1 MPLNI
6 GVSGSIK
13 PYAKYNSK
21 ADKWFTK
28 GPEGDVEIQ
37 RPTFLA
43 DLKNVATG
51 WLCFREGQA
60 PERVIDPSLDNSAP
74 SPGQDFKRGFV
85 LAVYSQKFFGGFAEM
100 SSASIHFSNAV
111 RELYQQYEDQQG
123 SNPSLIPVVECT
135 GSEAMKDKYGT
146 NYRPKLQIIKWAER
160 PTDLPDMSPVDKAD
174 VWKGGAAAPKPAPAA
189 SVAAPAPKAATP
201 ANPLSEAEF

>member
-21 ADKWFTK
+21 ADKWFAK
-28 GPEGDVEIQ
+28 GPEGDLEIQ

-85 LAVYSQKFFGGFAEM
+85 LAVYSQKFFAGFAEM

-123 SNPSLIPVVECT
+123 SNPGLVPVVECT

-160 PTDLPDMSPVDKAD
+160 PTDLPDVSPVDKAD

-189 SVAAPAPKAATP
+189 SVAAPAPKAAAP

>member
-21 ADKWFTK
+21 SDKWFAK
-28 GPEGDVEIQ
+28 GPDGDIEIQ

-43 DLKNVATG
+43 DLKNIATG

-60 PERVIDPSLDNSAP
+60 PERVIDPSLDHAAP
-74 SPGQDFKRGFV
+74 SPGADFKRGFV
-85 LAVYSQKFFGGFAEM
+85 IAVFSQKFFGGIAEL
-100 SSASIHFSNAV
+100 SSASIHMGNEL
-111 RELYQQYEDQQG
+111 REVYQQFEEQSGNYPGQ
-123 SNPSLIPVVECT
+123 IPVIECT

-146 NYRPKLQIIKWAER
+146 NYRPKLRIVKWAER
-160 PTDLPDMSPVDKAD
+160 PVELPDASPVDAGD
-174 VWKGGAAAPKPAPAA
+174 IWQPSGAPRSVTAATAAPPPTKAPAA
-189 SVAAPAPKAATP
+189 SS
-201 ANPLSEAEF
+201 LSEAEF